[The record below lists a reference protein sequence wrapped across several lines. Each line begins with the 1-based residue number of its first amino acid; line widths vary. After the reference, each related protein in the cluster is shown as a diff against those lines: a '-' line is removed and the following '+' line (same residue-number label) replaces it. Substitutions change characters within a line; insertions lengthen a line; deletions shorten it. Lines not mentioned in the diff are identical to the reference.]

1 MITFLL
7 VLMILFAISPILLA
21 YHKKVKHKKLLVF
34 AILLLNF
41 QSLSTIV
48 VPALFTPELFDG
60 PMFNYLILAI
70 MYYILIFL
78 FYLATIS
85 FMPINNQINIQ
96 FLKKP
101 SKVAIIVLLSA
112 IFFFSVLVVHSN
124 GIFLTNPRLGY
135 QAFREG
141 FGSIWVFYITAV
153 SVLFYIVAIK
163 REINLKKIF
172 FFTILM
178 YFTGSKKLI
187 LDVFIKSLLVY
198 LWSGKK
204 IKKWQI
210 VLAGFL
216 LIVLMLKLFGQ
227 FGASQDFLQRVKSYF
242 DFMYYANKVF
252 TDYANG
258 TLEHT
263 YGSISLSGFWSY
275 VPRAIYPDKPFA
287 YGSTT
292 LVEMYM
298 PGLAATGHTPSF
310 GMFTAEFV
318 DFGWFAPLFSISSG
332 VIINTIA
339 LSIIVTNANVSKNAQ
354 TAAMLFI
361 LAPGYGFHLPLL
373 FSFILAYFIVPSL
386 FVKKEKSVNAF

>member
-7 VLMILFAISPILLA
+7 ILIIVFAISPILLA

-41 QSLSTIV
+41 QSLSTIMI
-48 VPALFTPELFDG
+48 PAFFTPQLFDG
-60 PMFNYLILAI
+60 PMFNYLILAT

-78 FYLATIS
+78 FYWASIS
-85 FMPINNQINIQ
+85 FMPTSNQLNIQ

-101 SKVAIIVLLSA
+101 SKLAIAVFLSA
-112 IFFFSVLVVHSN
+112 IFFFSILVVHSN

-135 QAFREG
+135 QDFREG
-141 FGSIWVFYITAV
+141 FGSIWVFYITSV

-163 REINLKKIF
+163 REITIKKIL
-172 FFTILM
+172 FFTLLM
-178 YFTGSKKLI
+178 FFTGSKKLI
-187 LDVFIKSLLVY
+187 LDVFIKSFLIY

-210 VLAGFL
+210 MVIGLFL
-216 LIVLMLKLFGQ
+216 VILMLKLFGQ
-227 FGASQDFLQRVKSYF
+227 FGASKDFLTRVKSYF

-287 YGSTT
+287 FGSTK

-318 DFGWFAPLFSISSG
+318 DFGWLAPLFSINSG
-332 VIINTIA
+332 VIVNTIA

-354 TAAMLFI
+354 TASMLFI
-361 LAPGYGFHLPLL
+361 LAPGYGFHLPLM

-386 FVKKEKSVNAF
+386 FIKKKAS